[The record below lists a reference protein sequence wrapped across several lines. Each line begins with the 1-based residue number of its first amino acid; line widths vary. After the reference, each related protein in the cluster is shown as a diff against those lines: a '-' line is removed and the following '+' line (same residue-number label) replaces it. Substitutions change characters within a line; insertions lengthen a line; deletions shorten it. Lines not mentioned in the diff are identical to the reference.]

1 MKKVSVF
8 LMLATLIFAAF
19 SYAPAASAEPN
30 PDMTPPVFV
39 GAESGSGY
47 VTLHFNENIEAV
59 PALPETID
67 EDDEAAVEAYR
78 LSQIQIAQDGEHF
91 SPLVNGLAHLYWGE
105 SDFLTIGYD
114 NGLQIVTGPK
124 TRVKLAAGLLQD
136 TNGNVLTEELN
147 LSVSPPVIE
156 GAAVSD
162 DYKVITVTFDRNLQ
176 ALATEED
183 KEALKSR
190 ISLIGDPDK
199 YFDLG
204 ENDSV
209 TVIDD
214 SLTITLD
221 KPLSGANY
229 QVRIY
234 GGALKSAEGNYLN
247 AEDSFITPYL
257 QGGSTDTDGPEVLN
271 YYFSDELLSLT
282 LQFNEDV
289 TISDAD
295 LATFKQN
302 IKLYDW
308 NQGNYTRPLPEDATV
323 TVQGSEIKIHVT
335 SILDSHYH
343 NFQVNLTPVQD
354 LHGNRNEETFYTE
367 NIYVPNLSNPFV
379 ATWGS
384 FQLGGKYLTI
394 GFYNYYYGF
403 EPGNLVDATIDQ
415 DGSHL
420 KNEILISRD
429 NGVNFMPLSAGDKVF
444 LNDRRVDILLQD
456 PISTGTVRVK
466 IKAGA
471 LSDEHRI
478 AVNEESE
485 MLVGTEESVL
495 SGYLF
500 SNSDS
505 ELNFSGNAAWL
516 AHAGS
521 VIIWDDYAGSSRVLS
536 ASEYKIESG
545 KVKIKKGVFAKG
557 RNYQVGIQA
566 EGYRFTYM
574 WSKAILTSDVFYMT
588 SPTVTKSG
596 GITAKVFI
604 YNNQSYNNNSLAMMN
619 SSNANVG
626 SQAVVFELFDG
637 TTPVSIATA
646 ELAIGTGT
654 YTAKFNI
661 GDKDSTNYTVKA
673 FVVSSFDSDTGYMGL
688 NLGTVKTQAEID
700 EAMIMP
706 QNNYNP

>member
-444 LNDRRVDILLQD
+444 FKR
-456 PISTGTVRVK
+456 
-466 IKAGA
+466 
-471 LSDEHRI
+471 
-478 AVNEESE
+478 
-485 MLVGTEESVL
+485 
-495 SGYLF
+495 
-500 SNSDS
+500 
-505 ELNFSGNAAWL
+505 
-516 AHAGS
+516 
-521 VIIWDDYAGSSRVLS
+521 
-536 ASEYKIESG
+536 
-545 KVKIKKGVFAKG
+545 
-557 RNYQVGIQA
+557 
-566 EGYRFTYM
+566 
-574 WSKAILTSDVFYMT
+574 
-588 SPTVTKSG
+588 
-596 GITAKVFI
+596 
-604 YNNQSYNNNSLAMMN
+604 
-619 SSNANVG
+619 
-626 SQAVVFELFDG
+626 
-637 TTPVSIATA
+637 
-646 ELAIGTGT
+646 
-654 YTAKFNI
+654 
-661 GDKDSTNYTVKA
+661 
-673 FVVSSFDSDTGYMGL
+673 
-688 NLGTVKTQAEID
+688 
-700 EAMIMP
+700 
-706 QNNYNP
+706 